1 MTTQLLPAAVLP
13 VGLDEVRDFLR
24 LEAGQDDALLA
35 GFIRAATDLA
45 EAFTGQRLIARGFSE
60 RVPSTAVWTRLS
72 NTPALAIDGVD
83 GAGGPL
89 PGGDYES
96 DIDRSGDG
104 WVRISAAT
112 ESFVSVRYTA
122 GMAADWNGVPES
134 LRAGI
139 VRLVA
144 HFYTHRDAPDAMPVP
159 AAVAALWRPFRRMRL
174 A

>member
-1 MTTQLLPAAVLP
+1 MATELLPAAVLP

-35 GFIRAATDLA
+35 GFVRAATDLA
-45 EAFTGQRLIARGFSE
+45 EAFTGQRLIARGFAE
-60 RVPSTAVWTRLS
+60 RLPARPEWTRLS
-72 NTPALAIDGVD
+72 NAPVVAIDGVD
-83 GAGGPL
+83 GAAGPL
-89 PGGDYES
+89 PGGAYEA
-96 DIDRSGDG
+96 DIDRDGCG
-104 WVRISAAT
+104 WVRVGAAG
-112 ESFVSVRYTA
+112 ERFVTVRYTA

-139 VRLVA
+139 VRLAA
-144 HFYTHRDAPDAMPVP
+144 HFHTHRDAADAGPAP